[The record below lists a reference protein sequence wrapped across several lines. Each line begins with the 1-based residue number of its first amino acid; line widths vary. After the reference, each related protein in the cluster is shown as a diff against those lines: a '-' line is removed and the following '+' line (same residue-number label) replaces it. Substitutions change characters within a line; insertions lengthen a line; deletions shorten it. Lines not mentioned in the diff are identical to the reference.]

1 MDTYMDTLKTCD
13 EKGKTNLLK
22 TKEKSG
28 APCMIRTC
36 GPRFRKPVLYP
47 TELRGPGND
56 SE

>member
-1 MDTYMDTLKTCD
+1 MDTQKTSGKNG
-13 EKGKTNLLK
+13 KGNALK

-47 TELRGPGND
+47 TELRGLRMSDIIP
-56 SE
+56 